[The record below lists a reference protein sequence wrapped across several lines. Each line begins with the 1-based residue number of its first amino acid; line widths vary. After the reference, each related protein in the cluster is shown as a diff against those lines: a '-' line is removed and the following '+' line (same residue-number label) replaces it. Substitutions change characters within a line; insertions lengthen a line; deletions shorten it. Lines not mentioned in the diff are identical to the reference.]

1 MRTNLTEKIRNLKPE
16 EFLSRDKQLLPYK
29 KCENLNINNILN
41 YRITLYILIQIRKQE
56 KIFIPKNQIEC
67 ISVGRFKISNV
78 FLKC

>member
-29 KCENLNINNILN
+29 TCENLNINNILN

-67 ISVGRFKISNV
+67 IYVGRFKISNV
-78 FLKC
+78 FLKR